1 MLAYRSRSP
10 VPAARSLALPALVA
24 AALSL
29 TGCGGDDR
37 LGPTASDTPVAE
49 ATSLEAS
56 SLEPST
62 SVGPTGSL
70 TTTQRIAFVS
80 YRNGQYDIYKMD
92 PAGSNVVRLT
102 TNPASESE
110 PAWSA
115 DNKRVALVRPRLN
128 AANQTRRDI
137 YIINADGSNG
147 HWARATAP
155 DNFELGHP
163 SWSPDGSKLAVTM
176 SLNGVSYVSYLILS
190 TGKVAAYSTGYG
202 GRTGTWPTYTKSG
215 QIVYLGPTLKT
226 VIRINGDGSGS
237 KTLYTATQSLVH
249 PALSPDGT
257 KLSFVR
263 AIDDIINSEIFLKN
277 LSTGATTQLTSSP
290 GPDLNPTWSPDGARI
305 AFMSGRTGIGQIWTM
320 SPTGGSLT
328 RVSHT
333 STAEGAPSWS
343 H

>member
-10 VPAARSLALPALVA
+10 VPASRSLPVA
-24 AALSL
+24 ALIAMALSA
-29 TGCGGDDR
+29 TACGGDDP
-37 LGPTASDTPVAE
+37 LAPTVQEAPVAE
-49 ATSLEAS
+49 AAS
-56 SLEPST
+56 PEPSA

-70 TTTQRIAFVS
+70 TTAQRIAFVS
-80 YRNGQYDIYKMD
+80 YRNGQYDLYKMD
-92 PAGSNVVRLT
+92 PAGSSVLRLT
-102 TNPASESE
+102 NSSASESE

-128 AANQTRRDI
+128 AANQSRRDI

-155 DNFELGHP
+155 DNFELSHP

-176 SLNGVSYVSYLILS
+176 SLNGVNYISSLVLS

-215 QIVYLGPTLKT
+215 QIVYVGPTLKT

-237 KTLYTATQSLVH
+237 RTLYSSTQTLVQ

-263 AIDDIINSEIFLKN
+263 MVDDLVNSEIFLKN
-277 LSTGATTQLTSSP
+277 LGTGATKQLTSSP
-290 GPDLNPTWSPDGARI
+290 GPDLSPTWSPDGSRI

-333 STAEGAPSWS
+333 TTGEGSPSWS